1 MISAVITEIDFEMVA
16 RAGDWLDLVD
26 AVGATEEEQALACIC
41 AGVEAEL
48 REREWALFEQL
59 IPHTIDGQVVPP
71 ADDAERLRILR
82 AMVGL
87 EMHHR
92 VPKGRAQEAG
102 IA

>member
-1 MISAVITEIDFEMVA
+1 MPAGVSETDLEMVA
-16 RAGDWLDLVD
+16 LAGAWLEHVE
-26 AVGATEEEQALACIC
+26 AEGTTEEEQALACVC
-41 AGVEAEL
+41 AGLEAEL

-59 IPHTIDGQVVPP
+59 IPHTVDGQVVPP

-82 AMVGL
+82 AVVALG
-87 EMHHR
+87 MHHR